1 MERGFD
7 ELDGIK
13 EGGELKEM
21 DDPEIAIVLTER
33 QGQIW
38 KKIYFKGQNQPDL
51 VIKWKGGGK

>member
-38 KKIYFKGQNQPDL
+38 KKNIFQGSKSARLGD
-51 VIKWKGGGK
+51 